1 MGGAFQGVEDPCL
14 PLFSCIVIVTDTSDH
29 ATRAPA
35 SGFDR
40 IAWCYDALA
49 GLVFGAALRR
59 AQKAALEQLPTG
71 APRVLILGGGTG
83 WVLTELLRRRPAASV
98 LYLEESAAMLRR
110 SQARLFFHLP
120 DNQMQVEFRQGTQAS
135 VHTADGL
142 FDAVVTF
149 FVLDC
154 LPAPTLPAALAH
166 LAAVRRP
173 GAPWLV
179 ADFAPPRAAWQRAL
193 LWVMYRFFRLTTGL
207 AAHQLPQLRPAL
219 AALGLHEV
227 GTGRRFYSGAV
238 EALVF
243 NNGRDEQ
250 VED

>member
-1 MGGAFQGVEDPCL
+1 MLAAD
-14 PLFSCIVIVTDTSDH
+14 DSDH
-29 ATRAPA
+29 AARAPA

-59 AQKAALEQLPTG
+59 AQQAALEQLPAG
-71 APRVLILGGGTG
+71 APKVLILGGGTG
-83 WVLTELLRRRPAASV
+83 WVLTELLRRRPTASV
-98 LYLEESAAMLRR
+98 LYLEASAAMLRR
-110 SQARLFFHLP
+110 SQARLSFHLP
-120 DNQMQVEFRQGTQAS
+120 DKQAQVEFRQGTQAS
-135 VHTADGL
+135 VEAADGP

-154 LPAPTLPAALAH
+154 LPALALPAALAH

-179 ADFAPPRAAWQRAL
+179 ADFAPPRTAWQRAL

-207 AAHQLPQLRPAL
+207 AAQQLPQLRPAL
-219 AALGLHEV
+219 AAVGLQEV
-227 GTGRRFYSGAV
+227 GTGHRFYGGAV

-243 NNGRDEQ
+243 NNDLDQQAQE
-250 VED
+250 